1 MLPKRYE
8 PVGCRPPAGPPPQ
21 LLLVG
26 APESVRAARRYVREF
41 VAYHLP
47 DTGETCVDDLQL
59 VVSELV
65 TNAVRYGTEPGDSVL
80 VVLAVTDTC
89 VRVEVRDPVRRR
101 PRFRVASQERD
112 RGRGL
117 LIVEALAECW
127 GVADRPFG
135 KAVWAE
141 VAR

>member
-1 MLPKRYE
+1 MFPS
-8 PVGCRPPAGPPPQ
+8 
-21 LLLVG
+21 
-26 APESVRAARRYVREF
+26 APEVVSAARDFVRDVLTQE
-41 VAYHLP
+41 APGLR
-47 DTGETCVDDLQL
+47 DGQVDDVRLI
-59 VVSELV
+59 VSELV

-80 VVLAVTDTC
+80 VVLAVMDAC

-101 PRFRVASQERD
+101 PRFRGASQERD

-117 LIVEALAECW
+117 IIVEALAECW